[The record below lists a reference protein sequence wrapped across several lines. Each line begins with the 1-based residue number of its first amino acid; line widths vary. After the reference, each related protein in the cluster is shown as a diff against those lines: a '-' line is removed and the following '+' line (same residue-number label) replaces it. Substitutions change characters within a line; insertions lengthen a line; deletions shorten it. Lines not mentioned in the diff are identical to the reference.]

1 MKDVPRAEFLDRHAV
16 PDDAF
21 WIARWRATG
30 CRIALDRLVRAN
42 SGRLRA
48 MARGWSREAHRQ
60 DDLVSEGVLA
70 LIGCLG
76 GYAPR
81 EGVPFFAYA
90 RPFVRAAMRRC
101 FYRDAAI
108 VAVPLHHVRA
118 LREGRGSELDR
129 ALVHAA
135 TCPERL
141 DAPDA
146 PELGADAETAEALLL
161 RNEVDGARSRALDDA
176 LAVLSETE
184 RLLVE
189 RRRMD
194 GACSLPD
201 IARRIGV
208 TPTQARKMEV
218 RALARLRMQLIL
230 RGVTS
235 ASLGA
240 GV

>member
-1 MKDVPRAEFLDRHAV
+1 MKDMPRAEFRDLHDVPVDAV
-16 PDDAF
+16 
-21 WIARWRATG
+21 WIAQWRDTG
-30 CRIALDRLVRAN
+30 CPIALDRLVRAN
-42 SGRLRA
+42 AGRLRA

-76 GYAPR
+76 SYASR
-81 EGVPFFAYA
+81 EDVPFFAYA

-101 FYRDAAI
+101 FYRDATI
-108 VAVPLHHVRA
+108 VSVPLHQVRA
-118 LREGRGSELDR
+118 LRQGRGSELDR

-135 TCPERL
+135 TRPERL

-146 PELGADAETAEALLL
+146 PELGADADTAEALLL

-176 LAVLSETE
+176 LAVLSDTE

-189 RRRMD
+189 RRRSD
-194 GACSLPD
+194 GACTLPD
-201 IARRIGV
+201 IASRIGV
-208 TPTQARKMEV
+208 TPTQARKMEA
-218 RALARLRMQLIL
+218 RALARLRMQLML

-240 GV
+240 AV